1 MLDHDLRQSEDQS
14 SMLRDKDSLVS
25 AESMETTRTIS
36 TTPIR
41 LEKTLEEVQKMRKSI
56 TLLHEPTYGKSDACS
71 SQGDLERL
79 DTSIHATEDGEVFTD
94 TAQSELDELAN

>member
-1 MLDHDLRQSEDQS
+1 MLDHELRQSEDQS

-41 LEKTLEEVQKMRKSI
+41 LEKTLEEVQ
-56 TLLHEPTYGKSDACS
+56 
-71 SQGDLERL
+71 
-79 DTSIHATEDGEVFTD
+79 
-94 TAQSELDELAN
+94 